1 MEQTVVT
8 ASSNRQL
15 GSSSSRRL
23 RGDGRLPGV
32 VYGLGKDPVNVHV
45 SYIELRDALKTDA
58 GLNTVFKLDV
68 DGQQDLVL
76 VKEVQ
81 RHPIRSEVLHVD
93 FLRIDATQSIS
104 VDVPVH
110 LVGEAS
116 AVEEAGLLV
125 DQLMFSLTVECSPTA
140 IPDSLEADITDLASD
155 RNITVGDIALPAGVT
170 TPVDAD
176 APVASTAVPRAA
188 IEEEAEEEAEIGEE
202 AGEAG
207 VEDAE
212 ASADDSAGDD
222 DAGE

>member
-8 ASSNRQL
+8 ASSNREL

-23 RGDGRLPGV
+23 RSDGRLPGV

-45 SYIELRDALKTDA
+45 SYLELREALKTDA

-81 RHPIRSEVLHVD
+81 RHPIRAEVLHVD
-93 FLRIDATQSIS
+93 FLRIDATKSIS

-110 LVGEAS
+110 LVGEAT

-125 DQLMFSLTVECSPTA
+125 DQLLFSLTVECAPSA
-140 IPDSLEADITDLASD
+140 IPDSLQADITELASD
-155 RNITVGDIALPAGVT
+155 RNITVGDISLPPGVT

-176 APVASTAVPRAA
+176 APVVSTAVPRAA
-188 IEEEAEEEAEIGEE
+188 VEEEAEEKAEIEGADEADVEE
-202 AGEAG
+202 A
-207 VEDAE
+207 AE
-212 ASADDSAGDD
+212 ASADDSAGED